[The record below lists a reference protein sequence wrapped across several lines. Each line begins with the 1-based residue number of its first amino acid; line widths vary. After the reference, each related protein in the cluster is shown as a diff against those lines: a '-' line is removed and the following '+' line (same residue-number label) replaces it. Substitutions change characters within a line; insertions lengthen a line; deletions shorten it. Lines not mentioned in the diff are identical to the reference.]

1 MKISEKLEFL
11 FLLSRADAV
20 VSRKLSGQGL
30 SLVDLAVLYA
40 ISQAPDGKIR
50 RTDLAEQVGLT
61 ASAVTR
67 LLLPLEK
74 TGVVKREATEH
85 DARVSFTVLTK
96 AGKELLVD
104 SLKWANFKADDL
116 LPEAE
121 AKKLDIARSLMR
133 HIA

>member
-1 MKISEKLEFL
+1 MKISEKIEFL

-20 VSRKLSGQGL
+20 LSRKLSGQGL

-50 RTDLAEQVGLT
+50 RTDLADQVGLT

-96 AGKELLVD
+96 AGKELLED
-104 SLKWANFKADDL
+104 SLKWAEFKAADMLHDTD
-116 LPEAE
+116 
-121 AKKLDIARSLMR
+121 AKKLDVARGLMKQIA
-133 HIA
+133 